1 MKHVILAGAS
11 RCGKTTISLKLK
23 NLGLVHY
30 KMDSI
35 KRGIDKNFW
44 DGYKD
49 DWVSVSPH
57 MAKLINV
64 MLSDYQ
70 TDIVK
75 DKEYYLIDTCHLYP
89 SDIVKYNL
97 KDTIIVFVGYS
108 EVDPYKKLKQIRKYD
123 KNVWSNHVS
132 DKEMIYGINLGIEYS
147 KIVKE
152 ECRKNNIKYF
162 DISKNFNKVLNE
174 IYEYIIN
181 ELGSD

>member
-75 DKEYYLIDTCHLYP
+75 DKEYYLIDTC
-89 SDIVKYNL
+89 
-97 KDTIIVFVGYS
+97 
-108 EVDPYKKLKQIRKYD
+108 
-123 KNVWSNHVS
+123 
-132 DKEMIYGINLGIEYS
+132 EMIYGINLGIEYS

-152 ECRKNNIKYF
+152 ECKKNNIKYF